1 MKNLTMMQIV
11 QALKSFGFEDVE
23 YCKKTKQFSFHNN
36 SDIMNNYVTIVY
48 SKAFQKFNVCMHPIE
63 TSNIMELQEV
73 AKRLEMCTLLVERLN
88 QILNKQL
95 QTDTKKL
102 VMHL

>member
-1 MKNLTMMQIV
+1 MKNLTIMQIV

-23 YCKKTKQFSFHNN
+23 YCKKTNQFTFHNN

-48 SKAFQKFNVCMHPIE
+48 SKAFKKFNVCMHPIE
-63 TSNIMELQEV
+63 TSNVVELKEV

-88 QILNKQL
+88 QILSKQL
-95 QTDTKKL
+95 QIETKKL
-102 VMHL
+102 VMQL